1 MDSIKAYK
9 SKLENKLY
17 RDCEMIIELININ
30 ILAKS
35 PSDDIKAFFIKM
47 IADYQRY
54 VAEMATGDRLEEAK
68 DQARKNY
75 EDANAIDLPA
85 CNPIKLGLALNL
97 SVFYYEIL
105 QEYQKAC
112 QLADKALQ
120 EALERIDD
128 LEEDEFREAKAIIE
142 LLKENLGIWKE
153 EQAEKNGD
161 DN

>member
-1 MDSIKAYK
+1 V
-9 SKLENKLY
+9 
-17 RDCEMIIELININ
+17 N
-30 ILAKS
+30 ILSKT

-54 VAEMATGDRLEEAK
+54 VAEMATGERLEEAK

-105 QEYQKAC
+105 QEY
-112 QLADKALQ
+112 
-120 EALERIDD
+120 
-128 LEEDEFREAKAIIE
+128 
-142 LLKENLGIWKE
+142 
-153 EQAEKNGD
+153 
-161 DN
+161 